1 MHKRK
6 RQENEIEHGLTN
18 CGTHTIIVTT
28 STEHW
33 YVAPLN

>member
-18 CGTHTIIVTT
+18 CGTHTITGT
-28 STEHW
+28 PAMNTGMC
-33 YVAPLN
+33 P